1 MVSISGS
8 PADGDPLSSERAVA
22 AVIAPSDTA
31 DWAERAGRGRGI
43 VRESGIMSLD
53 RREILAASLSAA
65 AASVSTKI
73 ARAQTSTGSDGHGRL
88 GIPGPY
94 PGRVV
99 EVHHPNSI
107 VGGSYQSG
115 PVEQMVS
122 SGMQEL
128 TGADSPI
135 EAWRQFFAPGDVVGI
150 KLNPVGM
157 PHVISAPDV
166 LHAILRAL
174 EEIGIPRR
182 DIVAYDRYGNQFEE
196 AGFAR
201 WLPEGVRWT
210 YGSPSFPR
218 IQLDMDGYDRD
229 VYMEMPLVHP
239 DYASDYDLSDSH
251 VRRSY
256 VAKFLTKE
264 VDKVINLCVL
274 KHHQSAGV
282 TLALKN
288 MSHGLVNN
296 VSRSHVS
303 PTANACGIFIPAVVD
318 LPVIREKLVLHI
330 LDGVKGAYHGGPGQS
345 VGRYM
350 WEHKTMYF
358 ATDPVALD
366 KTGWKAIDKKR
377 AEVGRAPI
385 ALLKP
390 DEDSR
395 WLNAQV
401 EHIELASNFGLGVF
415 DDTRI
420 DLKRIH
426 LG

>member
-1 MVSISGS
+1 M
-8 PADGDPLSSERAVA
+8 AF
-22 AVIAPSDTA
+22 
-31 DWAERAGRGRGI
+31 
-43 VRESGIMSLD
+43 D
-53 RREILAASLSAA
+53 RREFLAASVAA
-65 AASVSTKI
+65 TFASLPARM
-73 ARAQTSTGSDGHGRL
+73 ARAQGSGASNEGKL

-99 EVHHPNSI
+99 AVHHPNSI
-107 VGGSYQSG
+107 VSGVYQG
-115 PVEQMVS
+115 DPVEQMIDR
-122 SGMQEL
+122 GMREL
-128 TGADSPI
+128 TGTEIPLD
-135 EAWRQFFAPGDVVGI
+135 AWRKFFQPGDVVGI

-157 PHVISAPDV
+157 PHVISAPEV
-166 LHAILRAL
+166 LHPIIQAL
-174 EEIGIPRR
+174 EEVGIPRR
-182 DIVAYDRYGNQFEE
+182 DIVAYDRYGEQFQR
-196 AGFAR
+196 AGFVE
-201 WLPEGVRWT
+201 WLPAGVRWT
-210 YGSPSFPR
+210 SGSPTVPR
-218 IQLDMDGYDRD
+218 IQLDMDGYDPD

-239 DYASDYDLSDSH
+239 AYAPEYDLSDAH
-251 VRRSY
+251 ARRSY

-264 VDKVINLCVL
+264 VNKVINLCVV

-296 VSRSHVS
+296 VSRSHATT
-303 PTANACGIFIPAVVD
+303 TANACGIFIPAVVD
-318 LPVIREKLVLHI
+318 LPVIRERVVLHI
-330 LDGVKGAYHGGPGQS
+330 LDGVKAAYHGGPGSS
-345 VGRYM
+345 VGRYT

-366 KTGWKAIDKKR
+366 KTGWQAIDKKR

-415 DDTRI
+415 DDDKI
-420 DLKRIH
+420 DLKRIN

>member
-1 MVSISGS
+1 
-8 PADGDPLSSERAVA
+8 
-22 AVIAPSDTA
+22 
-31 DWAERAGRGRGI
+31 
-43 VRESGIMSLD
+43 MSLD
-53 RREILAASLSAA
+53 RREVLAASLSAA
-65 AASVSTKI
+65 VASVATRVSP
-73 ARAQTSTGSDGHGRL
+73 AQTSTGGEGRGRL

-99 EVHHPNSI
+99 AVHHPNSI
-107 VGGSYQSG
+107 VGGSYQPG
-115 PVEQMVS
+115 PVEQMVAT
-122 SGMQEL
+122 GMREL
-128 TGADSPI
+128 TGADNPI
-135 EAWRQFFAPGDVVGI
+135 EAWRQFFEPGDVVGI
-150 KLNPVGM
+150 KLNPVGK
-157 PHVISAPDV
+157 PHVISAPEV
-166 LHAILRAL
+166 LHAIVRAL
-174 EEIGIPRR
+174 EQVGISRQ
-182 DIVAYDRYGNQFEE
+182 DIVAYDRYGNQFQE
-196 AGFAR
+196 AGFVR

-210 YGSPSFPR
+210 CGSPTSPR

-239 DYASDYDLSDSH
+239 DYASDYDLSDPH

-256 VAKFLTKE
+256 VAKFLSTE
-264 VDKVINLCVL
+264 VNKVINLCVL

-330 LDGVKGAYHGGPGQS
+330 LDGVQGAYHGGPGQS

-350 WEHKTMYF
+350 WEHSTMYF

-377 AEVGRAPI
+377 AEVGRPPI

-415 DDTRI
+415 DDKRI
-420 DLKRIH
+420 DLKRID

>member
-1 MVSISGS
+1 
-8 PADGDPLSSERAVA
+8 
-22 AVIAPSDTA
+22 
-31 DWAERAGRGRGI
+31 
-43 VRESGIMSLD
+43 MSFD
-53 RREILAASLSAA
+53 RRGFL
-65 AASVSTKI
+65 AASVSATLASMPARL
-73 ARAQTSTGSDGHGRL
+73 ARAQESGSGAAGRL

-94 PGRVV
+94 PGRVAAI
-99 EVHHPNSI
+99 HHP
-107 VGGSYQSG
+107 GSMVSGAYQAE
-115 PVEQMVS
+115 PVEQMIDR
-122 SGMQEL
+122 GMREL
-128 TGADSPI
+128 TGADGALD
-135 EAWRQFFAPGDVVGI
+135 AWRQFFEPGDVVGI

-157 PHVISAPDV
+157 PHVISAPEV
-166 LHAILRAL
+166 LHPIIRSL
-174 EEIGIPRR
+174 EQIGIPRR
-182 DIVAYDRYGNQFEE
+182 DIVAYDRYGEQFQR
-196 AGFAR
+196 AGFVE

-210 YGSPSFPR
+210 SGSPTNPR
-218 IQLDMDGYDRD
+218 IQLDMDGYDPD

-239 DYASDYDLSDSH
+239 DYAPEYDLSDAH
-251 VRRSY
+251 ARRSY
-256 VAKFLTKE
+256 VARFLTKE
-264 VDKVINLCVL
+264 VNKVINLCVV

-296 VSRSHVS
+296 VSRSHATT
-303 PTANACGIFIPAVVD
+303 TANVCGIFIPAVVD

-330 LDGVKGAYHGGPGQS
+330 LDGVKAAYHGGPGRS
-345 VGRYM
+345 VERYT

-415 DDTRI
+415 GDDAI
-420 DLKRIH
+420 DLRRVD
-426 LG
+426 LS